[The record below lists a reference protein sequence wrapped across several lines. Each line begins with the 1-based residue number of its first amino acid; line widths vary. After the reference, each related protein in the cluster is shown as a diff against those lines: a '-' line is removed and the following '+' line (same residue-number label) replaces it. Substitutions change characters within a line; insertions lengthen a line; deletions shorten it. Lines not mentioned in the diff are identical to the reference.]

1 MESLEA
7 MTKGSDQRY
16 LGNTAKLEIVQGV
29 VRAVADKGSI
39 LKFIPYTVQAVKQ
52 GFQDFEIVLV
62 ILIKLHAEEESS
74 SYHIDIKRR
83 NTLPCAFYMLN
94 LY

>member
-29 VRAVADKGSI
+29 VRASAHDLLKWNRYQTEKYFALFSNLKLDK
-39 LKFIPYTVQAVKQ
+39 
-52 GFQDFEIVLV
+52 
-62 ILIKLHAEEESS
+62 
-74 SYHIDIKRR
+74 R
-83 NTLPCAFYMLN
+83 LN
-94 LY
+94 M